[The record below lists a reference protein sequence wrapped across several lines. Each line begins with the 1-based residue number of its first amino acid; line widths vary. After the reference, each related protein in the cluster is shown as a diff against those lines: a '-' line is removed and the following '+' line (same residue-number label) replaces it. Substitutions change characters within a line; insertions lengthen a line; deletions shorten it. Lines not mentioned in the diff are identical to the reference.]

1 MAQYTF
7 PADLDGFLPE
17 PFPVGSVFIA
27 VVDTDPA
34 TLLGY
39 GTWSAFGAG
48 KVLVGIDSS
57 DTDFD
62 TAEETGGSK
71 THDHSDHS
79 DLPIAERLLAIIQ
92 AMFTVVRQVMG
103 AKQSGQLLILPLL
116 LIPGLLLLPPPYL
129 IPMQSQLCPMETQGI
144 LRQLLPIVLLN
155 RVTMRFQLIVLKAMF
170 HLISLFICGKGRLK
184 WLIK

>member
-79 DLPIAERLLAIIQ
+79 DLSHSGTAVGDHSSHVHSGPSSHGGEAIGSTSDP
-92 AMFTVVRQVMG
+92 AAAVD
-103 AKQSGQLLILPLL
+103 
-116 LIPGLLLLPPPYL
+116 PGSYYFCRRHISYPCSPSFVSWKHRGPYVN
-129 IPMQSQLCPMETQGI
+129 PYP
-144 LRQLLPIVLLN
+144 
-155 RVTMRFQLIVLKAMF
+155 
-170 HLISLFICGKGRLK
+170 
-184 WLIK
+184 